1 MSKIATLPKRFLDDE
16 GGATL
21 LEYGMLTLLIT
32 VLSIVAVK
40 SIGKTVST
48 GFTTV
53 DTSLKTP

>member
-1 MSKIATLPKRFLDDE
+1 MLKITTLPKRFLDDE
-16 GGATL
+16 SGATL

-40 SIGKTVST
+40 SIGKKVST

-53 DTSLKTP
+53 DTSLP

>member
-1 MSKIATLPKRFLDDE
+1 MLKITTLPKRFLDDE

-32 VLSIVAVK
+32 VLSIGAITL
-40 SIGKTVST
+40 IGQKVSA

-53 DTSLKTP
+53 STTLP

>member
-40 SIGKTVST
+40 SIGLKVST
-48 GFTTV
+48 GFNTV
-53 DTSLKTP
+53 NTQLP

>member
-1 MSKIATLPKRFLDDE
+1 MLTMTALPKRFLADE
-16 GGATL
+16 EGATL

-40 SIGKTVST
+40 SIGKKVST

-53 DTSLKTP
+53 DTSLP